1 MASYTIYNTET
12 GIIRKT
18 LNVPDISIH
27 IQEGESYIVG
37 RYDPDSYK
45 IISENPVEH
54 NANSVSSEVLN
65 RQERDALLSDSDWTQ
80 LPDSPFS
87 DSKKAEWTTYRQ
99 ALRNLPTHSN
109 WPNLEDAD
117 WPTQP
122 T

>member
-45 IISENPVEH
+45 I
-54 NANSVSSEVLN
+54 
-65 RQERDALLSDSDWTQ
+65 
-80 LPDSPFS
+80 
-87 DSKKAEWTTYRQ
+87 
-99 ALRNLPTHSN
+99 
-109 WPNLEDAD
+109 
-117 WPTQP
+117 
-122 T
+122 